1 MTQSNTVIAVL
12 DDLFFN
18 VKIADAAKR
27 AGFQVVFVK
36 TPDAAKERLHEAPAL
51 VVIDLNCSAL
61 DPIQLV
67 SEIKSGEF
75 RQIPVIGYVSHV
87 QVELRQKAQDAG
99 CDVVLARSSVDSKL
113 PQILAERRVGTS

>member
-36 TPDAAKERLHEAPAL
+36 TPAAAKARLKEAPAL
-51 VVIDLNCSAL
+51 MIVDLNCSAL

-67 SEIKSGEF
+67 SEIKNGEF

-99 CDVVLARSSVDSKL
+99 CDVVLARSAVDSKL
-113 PQILAERRVGTS
+113 PQLLAQRRVETS